1 MILEPASENI
11 AKAAVLLRECQC
23 IGLPTET
30 VYGLAA
36 DALSPLALAWIFEI
50 KKRPLFDPLILHVP
64 EHYELERLVAA
75 VPEKARILM
84 EKFWPGPLTL
94 LLPKRE
100 IVPDLATSGLSTVA
114 LRCPDHVVSQAVLRE
129 FGGPLAAPSAN
140 RFGRIS
146 PTTAQAVAEEL
157 GENVPFVLDGGPC
170 RIGVESTIVDASG
183 DVLRLLRPG
192 GIPAE
197 EIEKVI
203 GDLLVSAGDAV
214 EAPGMLKSH
223 YAPRTPLYRLDQA
236 WSTGRALPENTA
248 LLCWSSARGLDSKRV
263 RVLAPSGKL
272 TEAAAR
278 LFQCLRELDGLAVEK
293 IWVEPVPMDG
303 LGRAINDRLEKAS
316 SGGAA

>member
-1 MILEPASENI
+1 M
-11 AKAAVLLRECQC
+11 LREGQC

-36 DALSPLALAWIFEI
+36 DALNPLALARIFEI

-64 EHYELERLVAA
+64 EQYELARLVSK

-84 EKFWPGPLTL
+84 DKFWPGPLTL
-94 LLPKRE
+94 LLPKNQV
-100 IVPDLATSGLSTVA
+100 VPDLATSGLPTVA
-114 LRCPDHVVSQAVLRE
+114 LRCPDHAVSQVVLRE

-140 RFGRIS
+140 LFGRIS

-157 GENVPFVLDGGPC
+157 GKGVPLVLDGGTC

-183 DVLRLLRPG
+183 EMLRLLRPG

-197 EIEKVI
+197 EIEKVV
-203 GDLLVSAGDAV
+203 GALLVPAGDAV
-214 EAPGMLKSH
+214 EAPGMLKNH
-223 YAPRTPLYRLDQA
+223 YAPRTPMYRLDHA
-236 WSTGRALPENTA
+236 WPTGLTLPENTA
-248 LLCWSSARGLDSKRV
+248 LLCWSSAQGLDSRRV
-263 RVLAPSGKL
+263 RVLSPCGELA
-272 TEAAAR
+272 EAASR
-278 LFQCLRELDGLAVEK
+278 LFQCLRELDRLAVEK

-303 LGRAINDRLEKAS
+303 LGRAINDRLDKAS